1 MPTQRAVGA
10 VQVVWGGKCQAVGH
24 WQEHSAS
31 MGLMVSNTNK
41 HLEILTLLSPRF
53 LRDIIL

>member
-1 MPTQRAVGA
+1 MGD
-10 VQVVWGGKCQAVGH
+10 VQMVWGGKCQAVGH

-31 MGLMVSNTNK
+31 MGLMVSNANK
-41 HLEILTLLSPRF
+41 HLEILTLVSPCF